1 MNSLHGAHHGHVSF
15 VAVSDLIRDRYN
27 ENVDY
32 HQPFVISTSFMTAED
47 SGDVGENVKD
57 EHEDDLDTIDECC
70 DYNGL
75 TGSNK
80 ADGLARVP
88 RQTIKNS
95 DQVATSQF
103 SENSSLKQQQHRLL
117 ACHLT
122 PGPSKSPQSD
132 SSKVTISSPQIFLI
146 NSYKTQFSLMLSLKQ
161 LFLTKADASVIQLA
175 IENFSNILIS
185 PLFST

>member
-15 VAVSDLIRDRYN
+15 VAVSDLIRDKSIRYN

-80 ADGLARVP
+80 ADGLASVP

-95 DQVATSQF
+95 NQVATSQF

-132 SSKVTISSPQIFLI
+132 SSKVTLSSPPI
-146 NSYKTQFSLMLSLKQ
+146 
-161 LFLTKADASVIQLA
+161 
-175 IENFSNILIS
+175 SN
-185 PLFST
+185 

>member
-15 VAVSDLIRDRYN
+15 VAVSDLIRDKSIRYN

-80 ADGLARVP
+80 ADGLARAP

-95 DQVATSQF
+95 NQVATSQF

-132 SSKVTISSPQIFLI
+132 SSKVTLSSPPI
-146 NSYKTQFSLMLSLKQ
+146 
-161 LFLTKADASVIQLA
+161 
-175 IENFSNILIS
+175 SN
-185 PLFST
+185 